1 MARATATRRHCSA
14 TDANPTTSGTNNNPS
29 WLRCGFASHQRQYM
43 SCHVMSCTLLTA
55 PGDLVRYA
63 VGAVDPASCTDER
76 FPGPNSGGTNFCAEQ
91 VELW

>member
-1 MARATATRRHCSA
+1 MY
-14 TDANPTTSGTNNNPS
+14 
-29 WLRCGFASHQRQYM
+29 LGFVAASLPA
-43 SCHVMSCTLLTA
+43 SNTLLTA